1 MYKTVSVEIVLCIN
15 ESDFHIFQSSSRPSK
30 NFGFISKHIL
40 GIMIFRRDIIDL
52 RMLFYNW
59 SGRTE
64 EDFLME
70 NK

>member
-1 MYKTVSVEIVLCIN
+1 
-15 ESDFHIFQSSSRPSK
+15 
-30 NFGFISKHIL
+30 
-40 GIMIFRRDIIDL
+40 MIFRRDIIDL